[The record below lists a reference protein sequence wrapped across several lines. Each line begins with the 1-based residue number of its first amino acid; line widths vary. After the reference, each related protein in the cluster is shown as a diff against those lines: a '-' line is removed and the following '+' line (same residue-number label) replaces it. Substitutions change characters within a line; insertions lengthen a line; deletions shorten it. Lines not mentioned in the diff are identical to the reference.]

1 MRKRL
6 AVLVFAAILVL
17 PGISR
22 AETEQG
28 PPQPTQSLRTQIELT
43 VSASDS
49 AVRAKD
55 PYRSLFPPA
64 GPGSATPDRTSGQAV
79 SAPAPNAR
87 PSVVCGLTVI
97 QSIPH
102 RPWNQARRSRHRAP
116 LHVSSVH
123 DEGVSGEVTGAVN
136 TLA

>member
-64 GPGSATPDRTSGQAV
+64 GPGSATPDRTAGQAV
-79 SAPAPNAR
+79 PAPSPNAR

-97 QSIPH
+97 PVDPNIDPGIRRVVPDTGPRFTY
-102 RPWNQARRSRHRAP
+102 RPFTTKACQAK
-116 LHVSSVH
+116 
-123 DEGVSGEVTGAVN
+123 
-136 TLA
+136 